1 MFSNIQGPVKKTEV
15 SAVLNV
21 FICLLLTVCPAE
33 GPAQLAGSV
42 AAGAYAAPLYCR
54 DVQLLGK

>member
-1 MFSNIQGPVKKTEV
+1 MKKAKV

-33 GPAQLAGSV
+33 GPAQLAGGV

-54 DVQLLGK
+54 DVQVLGK

>member
-1 MFSNIQGPVKKTEV
+1 MQKAEV

-54 DVQLLGK
+54 DVQVLGK